1 MAIGNIN
8 SRTVESKAVATTFSG
23 RGVWSPSCP
32 SFPSFSLSYLFPF
45 IIFPFASLSLPR
57 EAAQVNS
64 ARDLHAALQVP
75 PPVFGTK
82 RAENEMHF
90 FLYFESKKRVWCL
103 QMLFYFCWPKSD
115 SWSKCFFSCF
125 LRDSF
130 LFFSV
135 LIDYYDDHCQD
146 ERHDTYTA
154 YRSRP
159 PWDDDIFDDAFVFGC
174 DTADGLGV
182 ELQLSELLGL
192 PGWGKS
198 QNPT

>member
-1 MAIGNIN
+1 MKNREKLSMQYTETRYWTNLNYSKLEHRANARSVYAVKLIMAIGNIN

-90 FLYFESKKRVWCL
+90 FLVFWVQETRLVPADVVLFLLTKIWQLK
-103 QMLFYFCWPKSD
+103 QMFFPVFSVTAFYFFR
-115 SWSKCFFSCF
+115 SW
-125 LRDSF
+125 
-130 LFFSV
+130 
-135 LIDYYDDHCQD
+135 
-146 ERHDTYTA
+146 
-154 YRSRP
+154 
-159 PWDDDIFDDAFVFGC
+159 
-174 DTADGLGV
+174 
-182 ELQLSELLGL
+182 
-192 PGWGKS
+192 
-198 QNPT
+198 

>member
-1 MAIGNIN
+1 MKNREKLSMQYTETRYWTNLNYSKLEHRANARSVYAVKLIMAIGNIN

-115 SWSKCFFSCF
+115 SWSKCFFLFSPWQLF
-125 LRDSF
+125 IFFGLDRLLRW
-130 LFFSV
+130 
-135 LIDYYDDHCQD
+135 
-146 ERHDTYTA
+146 
-154 YRSRP
+154 P
-159 PWDDDIFDDAFVFGC
+159 
-174 DTADGLGV
+174 
-182 ELQLSELLGL
+182 L
-192 PGWGKS
+192 PRRKTWHLYS
-198 QNPT
+198 IPV